1 MKGRERVNRLGGEN
15 RLDKGLSS
23 GDIEVSPMQWSKASH
38 GLVLKILE
46 VRSLEPSYPKRKAKV
61 LQRE

>member
-15 RLDKGLSS
+15 RFDKGLSS

-38 GLVLKILE
+38 GLVLKYLL
-46 VRSLEPSYPKRKAKV
+46 VV
-61 LQRE
+61 LAEL